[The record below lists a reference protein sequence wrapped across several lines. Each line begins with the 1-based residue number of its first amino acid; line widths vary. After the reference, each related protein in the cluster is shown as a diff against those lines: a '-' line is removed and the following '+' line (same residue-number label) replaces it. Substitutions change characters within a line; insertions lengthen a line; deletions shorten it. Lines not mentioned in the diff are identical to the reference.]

1 MASTTSN
8 ESNYLLT
15 INHVR
20 CLVHVLLAFYF
31 GRLAQRKAHSRRP
44 KGSTYFA
51 TSTPFPREEW
61 PRMRKDTFYAHLF
74 SIEICHAFEIAR
86 LARCFQVDVPY
97 EQLCTSL
104 FAIFNNSLKIYMY
117 ELLTLIQSS
126 LCKIAQYISTDVLPM
141 YFPIKLPIWCC
152 HFYTYIKNINEIKI
166 I

>member
-8 ESNYLLT
+8 ASNYLLT

-86 LARCFQVDVPY
+86 LSLCFQEIVTF
-97 EQLCTSL
+97 ERLCTSL
-104 FAIFNNSLKIYMY
+104 F
-117 ELLTLIQSS
+117 SS
-126 LCKIAQYISTDVLPM
+126 LSATRWKHIMMRIYIYYVKYLNICQLM
-141 YFPIKLPIWCC
+141 YCQCIFQLNFLFDAVTSMHISKASMRS
-152 HFYTYIKNINEIKI
+152 K
-166 I
+166 

>member
-1 MASTTSN
+1 MESTTSN
-8 ESNYLLT
+8 ASTYLLS
-15 INHVR
+15 INHVW
-20 CLVHVLLAFYF
+20 CIVHVLLAFYF
-31 GRLAQRKAHSRRP
+31 DRLAQRKAHSRRP

-117 ELLTLIQSS
+117 ELHWYNPVCVKYLNIFLLMYCQCIFQLNCLFDAVTSIH
-126 LCKIAQYISTDVLPM
+126 ISKTSM
-141 YFPIKLPIWCC
+141 RSK
-152 HFYTYIKNINEIKI
+152 
-166 I
+166 

>member
-8 ESNYLLT
+8 ASTYLLT
-15 INHVR
+15 INHVQ

-86 LARCFQVDVPY
+86 LSRRFQVLVPFQ
-97 EQLCTSL
+97 QLCTSL
-104 FAIFNNSLKIYMY
+104 FSIFSTTRWKYESLWYAYCVKYLNIFQLMY
-117 ELLTLIQSS
+117 CQCIFQLNCLFDAATSMH
-126 LCKIAQYISTDVLPM
+126 ISKASM
-141 YFPIKLPIWCC
+141 RSK
-152 HFYTYIKNINEIKI
+152 
-166 I
+166 